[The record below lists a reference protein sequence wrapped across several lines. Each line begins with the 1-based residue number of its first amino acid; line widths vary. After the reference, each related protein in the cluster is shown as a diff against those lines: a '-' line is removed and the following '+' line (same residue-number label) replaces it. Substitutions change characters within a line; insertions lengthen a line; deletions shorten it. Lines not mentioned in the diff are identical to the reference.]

1 MGPLSFYIKGA
12 TLAFALCFLFLPLA
26 AEPAYE
32 ISYLL
37 VRSADGAVLAEHQPD
52 KLRTPASS
60 LKAVTAAAA
69 LEGLGPE
76 REFFTTLVSDGALER
91 GRLKGD
97 LGLKGEA
104 DPELTTAAL
113 KTLVDQLASQGVRVI
128 EGDLVVDPGP
138 FSFPVYGPGWAW
150 DDAGQ
155 DYSPEITGLSVN
167 GGLMKLDRGSL
178 PSWVSQTERSG
189 VRLIP
194 GREGVEVGRELP
206 DEIAIPRVALRTGQ
220 ALAVLLEQQGVR
232 LQGGVRIGTAR
243 GEALATHRSRKLRE
257 ILKRALEVSD
267 NLAMELVFRAC
278 QEQRP
283 KCLEAEELRIVDGSG
298 LSRYNLISARQL
310 TKVLSENPS
319 LKPLLVRPGEGTLKT
334 RFLDGWAA
342 NNVLAK
348 TGSMSNVS
356 ALTGFLFPDSDKEC
370 VFAILINGH
379 VGSSSDRKELED
391 RLVEEWARSIGFPYV
406 LK

>member
-1 MGPLSFYIKGA
+1 MRTWNDYLKRA
-12 TLAFALCFLFLPLA
+12 ALAFALCFVCLPA
-26 AEPAYE
+26 VAEPAYE

-37 VRSADGAVLAEHQPD
+37 VRSADGAVLSEHQPD

-60 LKAVTAAAA
+60 LKVVTAAAA

-76 REFFTTLVSDGALER
+76 REFLTTLVSDGSLER

-104 DPELTTAAL
+104 DPELTSAAL
-113 KTLVDQLASQGVRVI
+113 LDLVNQLASRGVRVI
-128 EGDLVVDPGP
+128 EGDLVVDSGP
-138 FSFPVYGPGWAW
+138 YSFPVYGPGWAW

-155 DYSPEITGLSVN
+155 DYSPEITGLSVD
-167 GGLMKLDRGSL
+167 GGLMKLKSGEL
-178 PSWVSQTERSG
+178 PSWVSQTDRSG

-194 GREGVEVGRELP
+194 GREGVEVGPELP
-206 DEIAIPRVALRTGQ
+206 GEVAVPRVALRTGQ
-220 ALAVLLEQQGVR
+220 TLAVLLEERGVR
-232 LQGGVRIGTAR
+232 LRGKVRVGTAR
-243 GEALATHRSRKLRE
+243 GEALATYRSRKLRQ

-267 NLAMELVFRAC
+267 NLAMELIFRAS
-278 QEQRP
+278 QKQRP
-283 KCLEAEELRIVDGSG
+283 TALQEEELRIVDGSG

-310 TKVLSENPS
+310 VKVLNENPS
-319 LKPLLVRPGEGTLKT
+319 LKPLMVRPGEGTLKS
-334 RFLDGWAA
+334 RFRDGWAA
-342 NNVLAK
+342 DNLVAK

-356 ALTGFLFPDSDKEC
+356 ALTGYLFPDSDKEC

-379 VGSSSDRKELED
+379 VGSTQDRKELED